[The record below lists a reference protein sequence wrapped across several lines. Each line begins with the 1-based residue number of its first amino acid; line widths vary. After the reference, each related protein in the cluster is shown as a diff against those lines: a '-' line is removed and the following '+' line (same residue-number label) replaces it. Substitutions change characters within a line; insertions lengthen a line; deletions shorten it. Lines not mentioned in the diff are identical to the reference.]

1 MERGLPHTGLNG
13 SALVGWLARMSL
25 VEGPEVAPS
34 FAEGLARWLSWKD
47 AIALSGALH
56 APPTAAS
63 GHGTER
69 TKRPASSLAATVE
82 REFDRV
88 RTTLVRAISDPSEPP
103 AAETAFAPYRRHCV
117 ALQQAMEAGIGPL
130 RTQARVALAR
140 CSPAMGRLAAIDA
153 VMEEALG
160 PREHSLLAMMPSLL
174 ERHFER
180 LGHAERQA
188 AATMDA
194 AASEGETPQA
204 APASVQPAAWLGIF
218 RQDMK
223 RLLLAELDLRLQP
236 VQGLLDALGSTSQGF
251 HD

>member
-13 SALVGWLARMSL
+13 SALVGWLARLSV

-56 APPTAAS
+56 APPTATA
-63 GHGTER
+63 GHGAAR
-69 TKRPASSLAATVE
+69 TKQPAPSPAGAVE

-103 AAETAFAPYRRHCV
+103 PSETDFAPYRRRCV

-130 RTQARVALAR
+130 RTQARAALAR
-140 CSPAMGRLAAIDA
+140 RSPAMGRLAAIDA
-153 VMEEALG
+153 VMEEVLG
-160 PREHSLLAMMPSLL
+160 PREHSLLATMPTLL

-180 LGHAERQA
+180 LGQAERHA
-188 AATMDA
+188 AATTA
-194 AASEGETPQA
+194 AATSDGEIPQA
-204 APASVQPAAWLGIF
+204 VPVSARPAGRLSIF
-218 RQDMK
+218 RQDMQ

-236 VQGLLDALGSTSQGF
+236 VQGLLDALGSTSEGF